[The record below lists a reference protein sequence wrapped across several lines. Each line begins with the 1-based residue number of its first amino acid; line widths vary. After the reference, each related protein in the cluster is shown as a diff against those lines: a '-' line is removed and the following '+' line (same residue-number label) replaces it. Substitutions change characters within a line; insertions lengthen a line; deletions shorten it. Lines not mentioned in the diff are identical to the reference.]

1 MKPSHFLLFLTLV
14 SGGAEAAIYKYVD
27 AEGRVTYTNI
37 PKKGAKRLNLDG
49 VSTVPAG
56 HGKSPASPSASPATF
71 PKVDGETQKRRDD
84 VRRNILEEELAN
96 EKQQLATARQA
107 LAEGEATRMGGERNN
122 YQKYLDRVQKLKDDV
137 TRHEKNIAALQKELG
152 NLK

>member
-1 MKPSHFLLFLTLV
+1 MKSSHFLLFLALV

-56 HGKSPASPSASPATF
+56 RGKASAAPAASPASF
-71 PKVDGETQKRRDD
+71 PKVDSETQKRRDD
-84 VRRNILEEELAN
+84 VRRKILEDELGN
-96 EKQQLATARQA
+96 EKQQLAAARQA
-107 LAEGEATRMGGERNN
+107 QAEGEATRMGDERNN
-122 YQKYLDRVQKLKDDV
+122 YQKYLDRVQKLKDEV
-137 TRHEKNIAALQKELG
+137 TRHEKNIAALQKELD